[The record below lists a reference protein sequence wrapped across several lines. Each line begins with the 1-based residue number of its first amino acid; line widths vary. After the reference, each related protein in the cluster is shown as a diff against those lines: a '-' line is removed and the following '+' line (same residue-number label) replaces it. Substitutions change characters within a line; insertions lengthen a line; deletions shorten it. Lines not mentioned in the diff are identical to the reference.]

1 MSLGGEG
8 GGVKGREKG
17 GSQRSEVYGCLVGWC
32 YLPQYFCS
40 NLDNNIRFLQH
51 DSMLPPNNINS
62 FLVVKISFELSSSIL
77 HSRDLPT
84 Y

>member
-1 MSLGGEG
+1 MKKIWEKILIPILQNKLESMSLGGEG

-40 NLDNNIRFLQH
+40 ILDTNIKYLLH

-62 FLVVKISFELSSSIL
+62 F
-77 HSRDLPT
+77 
-84 Y
+84 